1 MPSIF
6 QGFLITLFLT
16 SSAVAKFEG
25 QDHTYWVDT
34 DSCGDKLG
42 GAVEEAFN
50 TAKLLAQ
57 RLPSQNSQDLQNS
70 PLANAFKA
78 LFSRDTP
85 EFWYLTQAATEDLGT
100 LFGDGAHSLSKFVKN
115 KENNQLEAEIRIYCD
130 NDARCKF
137 VWDMS
142 MR

>member
-6 QGFLITLFLT
+6 QGVLVTLLLA
-16 SSAVAKFEG
+16 SSTFAEFKG
-25 QDHTYWVDT
+25 QDHTYWIDT
-34 DSCGDKLG
+34 ASCGDKLG
-42 GAVEEAFN
+42 GAVEEAFD

-57 RLPSQNSQDLQNS
+57 RLPTKNSQDLQNS

-85 EFWYLTQAATEDLGT
+85 DLWYLTEAATEDIGA
-100 LFGDGAHSLSKFVKN
+100 LFGDGTHSLSKFVKN
-115 KENNQLEAEIRIYCD
+115 KDDNQLEAEIRIYCD

-137 VWDMS
+137 AC
-142 MR
+142 